1 MAVKIVN
8 GDLLSCDAEYI
19 VQQCNTTSKKCL
31 GLSSLIAKKWPTCN
45 FYRETR
51 EPGSVVIK
59 ERVIGLMS
67 QVNPGK
73 PKGDETKKS
82 RELLFLKCLDQLP
95 PAKSIAFPFGIGCG
109 LAGGDWTRYFKL
121 IKHWAKN
128 NPKTK
133 VFVYKLGEEEVDPKL
148 VEVCNQLEVDSSGTE
163 KEVVDRLSEFCDQC
177 ETPTSIEK
185 AKKVFGIPDFSEM
198 NQKDSEIRTSLKPV
212 KFNKCDFEPE
222 IYDMPIQM
230 SKMTSFN

>member
-1 MAVKIVN
+1 MSVQIIN

-59 ERVIGLMS
+59 ERVIGMMA

-73 PKGDETKKS
+73 PKGEETKKS
-82 RELLFLKCLDQLP
+82 REILFLKCLDQLP

-109 LAGGDWTRYFKL
+109 LAGGEWTNYLKL
-121 IKHWAKN
+121 IKFWAKN
-128 NPKTK
+128 NPKTQ
-133 VFVYKLGEEEVDPKL
+133 VFVYKLGEVDPKL
-148 VEVCNQLEVDSSGTE
+148 VDVCNQLYIDSSGSE
-163 KEVVDRLSEFCDQC
+163 KEIVDRLTEFCEQC
-177 ETPTSIEK
+177 ETPTSISK
-185 AKKVFGIPDFSEM
+185 AKKVFGVPDFSEIIK
-198 NQKDSEIRTSLKPV
+198 KDFETKKNLKPI
-212 KFNKCDFEPE
+212 KFNKCDFKPE
-222 IYDMPIQM
+222 IVQMPIQV
-230 SKMTSFN
+230 STLVSFD